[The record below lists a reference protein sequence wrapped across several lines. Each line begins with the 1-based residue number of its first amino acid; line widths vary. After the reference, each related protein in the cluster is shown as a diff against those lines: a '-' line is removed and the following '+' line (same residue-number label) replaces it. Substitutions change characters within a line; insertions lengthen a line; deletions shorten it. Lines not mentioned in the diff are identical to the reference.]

1 MSDNT
6 ASAEKTGDIVS
17 KGKGAAEVDT
27 KDVSMD
33 EDSSS
38 EEEIDEVRSHSLYH

>member
-6 ASAEKTGDIVS
+6 GDL
-17 KGKGAAEVDT
+17 KGKGKSTAAPET

-33 EDSSS
+33 IEDSSS
-38 EEEIDEVRSHSLYH
+38 EEEVEEVRESQM